1 MLSAKRIAVY
11 PGTFDPFTNGHM
23 DIISRAIKVT
33 DHLIIG
39 LAFNPSKS
47 PMFSLEERTEMV
59 TREIA
64 PLQGRHGCTL
74 EVVNF
79 EGLLM
84 HFVTKAKATM
94 IVRGLRA
101 VSDFEFEFQMTG
113 MNAHLNPDVE
123 TVFLMASERHQ
134 FIASSLVKEIARLDG
149 EVKAFVSP
157 SVREALISR
166 VLEEKAAR
174 K

>member
-1 MLSAKRIAVY
+1 LSGKRIAVY
-11 PGTFDPFTNGHM
+11 PGTFDPLTNGHM

-39 LAFNPSKS
+39 MAINPSKK
-47 PMFSLEERTEMV
+47 PMFTLAERTAMV
-59 TREIA
+59 EREIK

-74 EVVNF
+74 EVVTF

-84 HFVTKAKATM
+84 HFVSSVNASL

-123 TVFLMASERHQ
+123 TVFLMASERNQ

-149 EVKAFVSP
+149 EVKAFVAP
-157 SVREALISR
+157 AVREALRAR

-174 K
+174 